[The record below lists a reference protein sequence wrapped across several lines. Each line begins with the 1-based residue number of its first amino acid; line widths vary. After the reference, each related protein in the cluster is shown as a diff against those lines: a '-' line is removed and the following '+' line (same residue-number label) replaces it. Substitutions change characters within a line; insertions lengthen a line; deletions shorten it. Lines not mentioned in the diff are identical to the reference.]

1 MPLTK
6 KASTVTL
13 ENVANA
19 ITTAHQ
25 EDLKA
30 VNSQPTQPAPTRAPA
45 ERKTSLTK
53 DDYWRRREE
62 RDIRTGECMRLS
74 GVLQALLGSVNFGQF
89 CTVADKDA
97 YLSHVEEASLRL
109 AKFVT
114 EKA

>member
-1 MPLTK
+1 MPLLKSKPDAQSTPPTPTVEAP
-6 KASTVTL
+6 KA
-13 ENVANA
+13 
-19 ITTAHQ
+19 
-25 EDLKA
+25 
-30 VNSQPTQPAPTRAPA
+30 APA
-45 ERKTSLTK
+45 QKREAPMTK

-97 YLSHVEEASLRL
+97 YLAHVEEASLRL
-109 AKFVT
+109 ARFVT